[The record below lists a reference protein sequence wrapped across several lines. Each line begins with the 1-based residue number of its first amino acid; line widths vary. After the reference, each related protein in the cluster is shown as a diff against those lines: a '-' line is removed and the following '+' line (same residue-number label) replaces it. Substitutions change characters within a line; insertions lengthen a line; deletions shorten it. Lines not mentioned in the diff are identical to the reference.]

1 MKLIVIRGNSGSG
14 KTVITDML
22 ADRLGA
28 EKIHIDDFKSAILR
42 DSRVEKK
49 PVILEDI
56 CKEAMREAIAL
67 LDKMRSNG
75 APLVI
80 IEELFYNREFTEYL
94 KKYSIDNNVD
104 VHWFRIEK
112 EMEKIIELQE
122 SSERATRKIRN
133 SKEDIEMMESR
144 IRENVIE
151 GELVIRNNGIIEDT
165 IREFLSSLSGEG
177 ARKEMSNEF
186 KIPRH

>member
-1 MKLIVIRGNSGSG
+1 
-14 KTVITDML
+14 
-22 ADRLGA
+22 
-28 EKIHIDDFKSAILR
+28 
-42 DSRVEKK
+42 
-49 PVILEDI
+49 
-56 CKEAMREAIAL
+56 
-67 LDKMRSNG
+67 
-75 APLVI
+75 
-80 IEELFYNREFTEYL
+80 
-94 KKYSIDNNVD
+94 
-104 VHWFRIEK
+104 
-112 EMEKIIELQE
+112 MEKIIELQE